1 MNFSRRSFLGASAAG
16 LVSVSSTPAFGK
28 LYARETMGGS
38 NLGFAKG
45 PHRLPIMQGRT
56 DKSSTVLIIQHSIDE
71 KYQFSLSE
79 NSSSHLKTKN
89 SLKPKFRIEEVN
101 IPGTRFALT
110 HIHIN
115 QLSLGRTYSLVVTSE
130 SEQIDIR
137 TFQALDTDKKKPKIV
152 MASCMSDHVMFEK
165 IAMQAW
171 ANVADQQPDIL
182 LLTGDTSYADQRTF
196 ALLRN
201 DLSLVSRATRYFE
214 TRSRLSLFRMPELIP
229 TLAIWDDHDFGPND
243 SDGRFT
249 GKSDSLHLFKMFWGD
264 SENSVIRNFKNTEGG
279 VGFKLSAFGQNFY
292 FMDCR
297 FFHYPGQSYW
307 GQDQK
312 DWLLHGLDRSPKPSW
327 IIQGTQFFG
336 GFQKKDSFE
345 THQKA
350 ELLDLMRSFSQ
361 SNSPVC
367 FAGGDVHF
375 SDIMQIDEELLGYK
389 SYEFTSSSIHSFSH
403 RPKGYSERSLFGQS
417 REGKD
422 NFLIFETEASG
433 TWNIQTQCLRSNGEK
448 SFSHQAVISRDAKHL
463 VA

>member
-1 MNFSRRSFLGASAAG
+1 
-16 LVSVSSTPAFGK
+16 
-28 LYARETMGGS
+28 MGGS
-38 NLGFAKG
+38 NLGFAIG

-56 DKSSTVLIIQHSIDE
+56 DKTSTVLIIQHSIDE
-71 KYQFSLSE
+71 KYQFSLNLKS
-79 NSSSHLKTKN
+79 NSNSNSNSKTQKKQ
-89 SLKPKFRIEEVN
+89 KPNLRFEQVN

-115 QLSLGRTYSLVVTSE
+115 QLKLGQSYNLVVTNE
-130 SEQIDIR
+130 SEQVDIR
-137 TFQALDTDKKKPKIV
+137 TFKALDTDKKKPKLV
-152 MASCMSDHVMFEK
+152 MASCMSDHLMFENT
-165 IAMQAW
+165 AMKAW
-171 ANVADQQPDIL
+171 ANVSRQQPDLL
-182 LLTGDTSYADQRTF
+182 LLTGDTCYADQRTF
-196 ALLRN
+196 ALVRN
-201 DLSLVSRATRYFE
+201 DLSLLSRATRYFE
-214 TRSRLSLFRMPELIP
+214 TRSRLSLFRLPELIP

-243 SDGRFT
+243 ADGRFS
-249 GKSDSLHLFKMFWGD
+249 GKGDSLNLFKMFWGD
-264 SENSVIRNFKNTEGG
+264 SENSVTKNFKTTDGG
-279 VGFKLSAFGQNFY
+279 VGFRLSAFGQNFY

-307 GQDQK
+307 GHDQK
-312 DWLLHGLDRSPKPSW
+312 DWLLEGLSRSPNPSW

-345 THQKA
+345 THQQV
-350 ELLDLMRSFSQ
+350 ELLDLMRSLSQ

-403 RPKGYSERSLFGQS
+403 RPKGFSERSVFGRN

-422 NFLIFETEASG
+422 NFLIFETEASSV
-433 TWNIQTQCLRSNGEK
+433 WNIHTQCLRSNGEK
-448 SFSHQAVISRDAKHL
+448 SFSHQAVIARDKQDL